1 MRGVAA
7 GKQCRGGRSPEAAE
21 ESGCSWRVGNRFI
34 SPILLEI
41 FSGYAAFPSFLGQ
54 LVQLLGLCGIKFHL
68 LCWSILEG
76 CPIRRADHDIQSA
89 LSGLRIAKVPAKP
102 GAPGC
107 GRRCGF
113 SRMRAGAAW
122 RAQPHR
128 AGPDGEPGSRK
139 AGDFR
144 RGGDGWQAGE
154 GLGGGKYWIGRQSP
168 LVWTDLQAIQ
178 SPISASHFWMISAAF

>member
-1 MRGVAA
+1 MPRLRVSSAILSNSIISDGSNSISSMTASLMTVFFAAPAMIIDYRSWAKKIAKNWAGVSSPAIAPGRRPLLRGVAA
-7 GKQCRGGRSPEAAE
+7 GRQVGRGGRSPEAAE
-21 ESGCSWRVGNRFI
+21 ASGCSWRVGNRFI

-102 GAPGC
+102 GAPG
-107 GRRCGF
+107 
-113 SRMRAGAAW
+113 S
-122 RAQPHR
+122 
-128 AGPDGEPGSRK
+128 GPR
-139 AGDFR
+139 F
-144 RGGDGWQAGE
+144 
-154 GLGGGKYWIGRQSP
+154 
-168 LVWTDLQAIQ
+168 
-178 SPISASHFWMISAAF
+178 AAFPIRA

>member
-1 MRGVAA
+1 MQVG
-7 GKQCRGGRSPEAAE
+7 RGGRSPEAAE
-21 ESGCSWRVGNRFI
+21 ASGCSWRVGNRFI

-107 GRRCGF
+107 GLRCGF
-113 SRMRAGAAW
+113 PPSGHRLVSPGGLCPAGQAPRAGWAPGRRRLLWCVALEGGW
-122 RAQPHR
+122 R
-128 AGPDGEPGSRK
+128 GS
-139 AGDFR
+139 
-144 RGGDGWQAGE
+144 
-154 GLGGGKYWIGRQSP
+154 
-168 LVWTDLQAIQ
+168 
-178 SPISASHFWMISAAF
+178 